1 MKIKRRY
8 TDPAA
13 IAVLAGE
20 HPLLARL
27 YAARGVT
34 SRDETHYTL
43 NSLPPYA
50 LLKGIDKAAR
60 ILTDAIY
67 AKKRILIVGDFDAD
81 GATAT
86 ALAVRGL
93 KALGAEQVNFIVP
106 NRFEYG
112 YGLTPE
118 IVDVAKPY
126 QAQVLMTV
134 DNGISSVEGVA
145 HAKALGMQVVITDH
159 HLAPAILPAADALVN
174 PNQPGCTFPSKN
186 IAGVGVMFYVLMAL
200 RALLR
205 EEGWFETREMPNL
218 AQWLDIVALGTV
230 ADVVPLDAVN
240 RTLVQQ
246 GLLRIRAGLACAGIM
261 AIIRVAQ
268 REHEHMT
275 ATDLGFTLGPR
286 LNAAGRLEDM
296 SIGIAC
302 LLTDDPSRALELAT
316 TVNQLNLERRDIEG
330 DMQAQANLIVEKL
343 QWQDATLPRGL
354 ALYDPSWH
362 QGVVGILASR
372 IKEQYHR
379 PVICMTDAD
388 DTTLKGSARSVTGV
402 HIRDVLDA
410 VATRHPGMIKKFG
423 GHAMAAGLTIE
434 KEQLAAFQTSF
445 AAEVALHLSEAAC
458 VGELETD
465 GSLTAQELSLE
476 TAKCLQAAGPWG
488 QLFPEPVF
496 DGQFSVVS
504 SRVLSD
510 KHIKYVL
517 SLDQRRTFDAIL
529 FNAKNLDM
537 KDAPHL
543 EVAYTLD
550 VNRYKGQERLQLLLR
565 HVQPG
570 TPQ

>member
-1 MKIKRRY
+1 MTRRY

-20 HPLLARL
+20 HPLVARL
-27 YAARGVT
+27 YAARGVK
-34 SRDETHYTL
+34 SRDETNYTL
-43 NSLPPYA
+43 AGLPSYT
-50 LLKGIDKAAR
+50 LLKGIDNAVR
-60 ILTDAIY
+60 ILADAIY
-67 AKKRILIVGDFDAD
+67 AQKRILIVGDFDAD

-86 ALAVRGL
+86 TLAVRGL
-93 KALGAEQVNFIVP
+93 KAFGAEHVNFIVP

-126 QAQVLMTV
+126 QAQVLVTV

-159 HLAPAILPAADALVN
+159 HLAPAILPDADAIVN
-174 PNQPGCTFPSKN
+174 PNQPNCPFPSKN

-205 EEGWFETREMPNL
+205 AEGWFETREMPNL

-246 GLLRIRAGLACAGIM
+246 GLLRIRAGQACAGI
-261 AIIRVAQ
+261 AALIRVGQ
-268 REHEHMT
+268 REALHLT
-275 ATDLGFTLGPR
+275 ASDLGFTLGPR

-302 LLTDDPSRALELAT
+302 LLTDDPARAIELAS

-330 DMQAQANLIVEKL
+330 DMQMQANLIVEKL
-343 QWQDATLPRGL
+343 QWQDADLPRGL

-388 DTTLKGSARSVTGV
+388 ETTLKGSARSVSGV

-423 GHAMAAGLTIE
+423 GHAMAAGLTLE
-434 KEQLAAFQTSF
+434 KDQLEAFQASF

-465 GSLTAQELSLE
+465 GSLTAQELNLD
-476 TAKCLQAAGPWG
+476 TAKCIQAAGPWG

-496 DGQFSVVS
+496 DGQFAVVS

-517 SLDQRRTFDAIL
+517 SVGGQRTMDAIM
-529 FNAKNLDM
+529 FNAQDLNL
-537 KDAPHL
+537 KDAEHI
-543 EVAYTLD
+543 EAAYTLD

-570 TPQ
+570 SAS

>member
-1 MKIKRRY
+1 MKIKRRH

-20 HPLLARL
+20 HPLVARL
-27 YAARGVT
+27 YAARGVKC
-34 SRDETHYTL
+34 REETNYTL
-43 NSLPPYA
+43 SSLPSYT
-50 LLKGIDKAAR
+50 LLKGIDKAVR
-60 ILTDAIY
+60 ILADAIY
-67 AKKRILIVGDFDAD
+67 AQKRILIVGDFDAD

-86 ALAVRGL
+86 TLAVRGL
-93 KALGAEQVNFIVP
+93 KALGAQHVNFIVP

-126 QAQVLMTV
+126 QAQVLVTV

-145 HAKALGMQVVITDH
+145 HAKSLGMQVIITDH
-159 HLAPAILPAADALVN
+159 HLAPAILPNADALVN
-174 PNQPGCTFPSKN
+174 PNQAGCTFPSKN

-246 GLLRIRAGLACAGIM
+246 GLLRIRAGQACAGI
-261 AIIRVAQ
+261 AALIRVGQ
-268 REHEHMT
+268 REAQYLT
-275 ATDLGFTLGPR
+275 AADLGFALGPR

-302 LLTDDPSRALELAT
+302 LLTDDPARAIEVAS

-330 DMQAQANLIVEKL
+330 DMQVQANSIVEKL
-343 QWQDATLPRGL
+343 QWQDTALPRGL
-354 ALYDPSWH
+354 ALYDASWH

-388 DTTLKGSARSVTGV
+388 ETTLKGSARSVPGV

-434 KEQLAAFQTSF
+434 KDQLEAFQSSF

-465 GSLTAQELSLE
+465 GSLTAQELNLD
-476 TAKCLQAAGPWG
+476 TAKCIQAAGPWG

-504 SRVLSD
+504 ARVLAD

-517 SLDQRRTFDAIL
+517 SLDGQRTFDAIL
-529 FNAKNLDM
+529 FNAQDLNV
-537 KDAPHL
+537 KDAHRV

-565 HVQPG
+565 HVQTG
-570 TPQ
+570 